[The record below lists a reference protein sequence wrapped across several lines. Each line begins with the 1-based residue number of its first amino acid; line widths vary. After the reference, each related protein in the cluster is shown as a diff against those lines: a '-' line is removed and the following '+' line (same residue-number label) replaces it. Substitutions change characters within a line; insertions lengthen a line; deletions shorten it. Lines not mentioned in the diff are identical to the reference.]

1 MYKKHQNEHTFQGS
15 PLLPYMQPKSFCAAM
30 IPPQVDVDNF
40 KERTDTQEILTTW
53 LGALDLPKFLKEMD
67 AEDFKKMH
75 TIYLKD
81 VLEGKD
87 KIRKI
92 DLKTDKH
99 IPLWSIEAD
108 VSSSFARREV
118 TEVAIR
124 KLFPMLVKQDQWS
137 TGLTNHCA
145 G

>member
-1 MYKKHQNEHTFQGS
+1 
-15 PLLPYMQPKSFCAAM
+15 M